1 METKTCENCVWADQC
16 ACEHACE
23 YYEEAADAE
32 RVAGEEYEEALRE
45 RVDEYEDLLKEVN
58 D

>member
-1 METKTCENCVWADQC
+1 MWADQC

-32 RVAGEEYEEALRE
+32 RVAVEKYEEALRE